1 MQSEHMKKLLFPI
14 YSLFF
19 FLWALDVE
27 KRRLQSGPAGQ
38 RPARGDSVTGEARGG
53 DGRRTCVWL
62 HPGSGSLQPSWPR
75 VPAAV
80 AAALPVAAAMAV
92 EAAEQR
98 AEVAWRER
106 RKAAARSIGAEKA

>member
-1 MQSEHMKKLLFPI
+1 M
-14 YSLFF
+14 
-19 FLWALDVE
+19 
-27 KRRLQSGPAGQ
+27 SGPVGQ
-38 RPARGDSVTGEARGG
+38 RPASGDSMTGEARGG
-53 DGRRTCVWL
+53 DGRCTYAWL
-62 HPGSGSLQPSWPR
+62 HPGSGNPQPSWPC
-75 VPAAV
+75 VPAVV